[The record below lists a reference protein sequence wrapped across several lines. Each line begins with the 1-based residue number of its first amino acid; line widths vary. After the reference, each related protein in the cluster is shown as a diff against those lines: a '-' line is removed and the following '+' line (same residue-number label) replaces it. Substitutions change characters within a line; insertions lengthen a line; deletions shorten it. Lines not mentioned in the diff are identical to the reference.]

1 MTSPSLKRQG
11 RAAAALAF
19 AAALAGCGPSSAG
32 LDADTARELQSTVS
46 EVRQAAGG
54 GDFATALTTLDR
66 LSADVERG
74 AGDGRIGAERRA
86 RIAEAIALV
95 RADVQ
100 AQLDAAQAPPAPVTP
115 PAQPR
120 LPEQK
125 PEDKPEEKKDGE
137 DKPDEK
143 GGEGNDR
150 GKGRG
155 GN

>member
-1 MTSPSLKRQG
+1 MTPASSKRQR

-19 AAALAGCGPSSAG
+19 AATLAGCGPSPAG
-32 LDADTARELQSTVS
+32 LDADTARELQSTVA

-66 LSADVERG
+66 LSADVERS
-74 AGDGRIGAERRA
+74 AGEGRIGTERRT

-100 AQLDAAQAPPAPVTP
+100 AQLAAAEPPAVPATP
-115 PAQPR
+115 TQPR

-125 PEDKPEEKKDGE
+125 PEE

-143 GGEGNDR
+143 KDGEGKDG

-155 GN
+155 RN